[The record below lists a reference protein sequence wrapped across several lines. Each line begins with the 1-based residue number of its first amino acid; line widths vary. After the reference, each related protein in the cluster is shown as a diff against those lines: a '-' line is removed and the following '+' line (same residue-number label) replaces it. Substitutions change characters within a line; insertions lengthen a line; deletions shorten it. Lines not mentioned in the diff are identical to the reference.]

1 MGRSFPI
8 GLAAIVLLSST
19 LATAQQPVV
28 AFTPAEIQWDD
39 GPAVL
44 PRGVKAARL
53 QGSPAQSG
61 PFTVR
66 LKLPAGYKLGPHWHP
81 RDELVTVLSGTVY
94 FGTGETFSPAQGKAY
109 PPGSFVVLPANTPHF
124 TWTEDEAVIQAHGI
138 GPLDFTHVNPA
149 DDPRRR

>member
-19 LATAQQPVV
+19 PASAQQPVV
-28 AFTPAEIQWDD
+28 AFTPAEIQWGD

-44 PRGVKAARL
+44 PRGVKTASL

-61 PFTVR
+61 PFTIR

-81 RDELVTVLSGTVY
+81 RDEIVTVLSGTVY
-94 FGTGETFSPAQGKAY
+94 FGTGETFNPAKGKAY
-109 PPGSFVVLPANTPHF
+109 PAGSFVVLPANTPHF
-124 TWTEDEAVIQAHGI
+124 TWTKGEAVIQAHGI
-138 GPLDFTHVNPA
+138 GPLDFTYVNPA
-149 DDPRRR
+149 DDPGRR

>member
-8 GLAAIVLLSST
+8 GLAAIILLSST
-19 LATAQQPVV
+19 PATAQQPV
-28 AFTPAEIQWDD
+28 AGFMPAEIEWGD

-44 PRGVKAARL
+44 PRAVKVARL
-53 QGSPAQSG
+53 QGSPALSG

-66 LKLPAGYKLGPHWHP
+66 LKLPAGYKVEPHWHP

-109 PPGSFVVLPANTPHF
+109 PAGSFVVLPANTPHF
-124 TWTEDEAVIQAHGI
+124 TWTENEAIIQAHGT
-138 GPLDFTHVNPA
+138 GPLDFTFVDPA
-149 DDPRRR
+149 TRYR